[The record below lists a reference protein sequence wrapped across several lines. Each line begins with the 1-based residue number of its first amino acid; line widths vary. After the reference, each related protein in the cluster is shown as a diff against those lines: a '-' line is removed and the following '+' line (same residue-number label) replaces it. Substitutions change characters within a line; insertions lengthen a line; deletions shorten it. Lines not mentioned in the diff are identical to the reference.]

1 MRQNE
6 WTVKGV
12 MAEYDA
18 LGKLSRRKKA
28 FMKKNYLT
36 AVRKKQIEFDR
47 KFYNYLGDIKSAPT
61 TLAESDLSFKDD
73 ENPLNDPHLWRGV

>member
-18 LGKLSRRKKA
+18 LGKLTRRQKA
-28 FMKKNYLT
+28 FMKERYLT
-36 AVRKKQIEFDR
+36 AVREKQIEFNR
-47 KFYNYLGDIKSAPT
+47 KFYNYLGDI
-61 TLAESDLSFKDD
+61 
-73 ENPLNDPHLWRGV
+73 R